1 MATSMDSH
9 HQSEADPVP
18 GATPAH
24 RRRNGALDAVMSN
37 PLVGLAP
44 WIIYSLVEGQ
54 NRLELSSALALGTA
68 VLVLCVNWIRGGTPK
83 MLEWSDVVYFTG
95 LTIVIAFA
103 SAGTRTWL
111 ELWGGEVANV
121 ALFVIVLGSILVR
134 QPFTLQYAKEDAP
147 PEMWDEPHF
156 LRANYVISW
165 VWALAFFIEA
175 ASGWYGDAV
184 LRDSNNLWTGW
195 IIQTLPMI
203 VAAQFTI
210 WYPNRLR
217 ALGQGRISE
226 APTLRDFLGTV
237 TPWITVVGI
246 LSLCFD
252 AAPEWLG
259 IAFIVLGIFLTKGLN
274 AHKAPAALA
283 TPIGR
288 HASPEGAPSTVEA

>member
-1 MATSMDSH
+1 MDRQPSDAPG
-9 HQSEADPVP
+9 SVP
-18 GATPAH
+18 GAEPAH
-24 RRRNGALDAVMSN
+24 HRRSGALDAIMAN

-44 WIIYSLVEGQ
+44 WIIYSLAEGP

-68 VLVLCVNWIRGGTPK
+68 VLVMCVNWIRGGTPK

-184 LRDSNNLWTGW
+184 LRDANNLWTGW

-217 ALGQGRISE
+217 ALGEGRISE
-226 APTLRDFLGTV
+226 APTMRDFVGTV
-237 TPWITVVGI
+237 TPWITVIGI

-259 IAFIVLGIFLTKGLN
+259 IAFIVLGILLTKGFN
-274 AHKAPAALA
+274 AHKAPAALSR
-283 TPIGR
+283 PIGGSTTTLPDP
-288 HASPEGAPSTVEA
+288 SPVEG

>member
-1 MATSMDSH
+1 MDTPKSSATGRLPG
-9 HQSEADPVP
+9 EA
-18 GATPAH
+18 PAQ
-24 RRRNGALDAVMSN
+24 RRRAGALDAIMSN

-44 WIIYSLVEGQ
+44 WIIYSLVEGP

-147 PEMWDEPHF
+147 PEMWEEPHF

-203 VAAQFTI
+203 IAAQFTI

-217 ALGQGRISE
+217 ALGAGRISE
-226 APTLRDFLGTV
+226 APTLRDFVGTV
-237 TPWITVVGI
+237 TPWITIVGI

-259 IAFIVLGIFLTKGLN
+259 IAFIVLGIVSTKGLN
-274 AHKAPAALA
+274 AHKAPAGQSR
-283 TPIGR
+283 PIGR
-288 HASPEGAPSTVEA
+288 QTPAPMDPAAVEA

>member
-1 MATSMDSH
+1 MDT
-9 HQSEADPVP
+9 QP
-18 GATPAH
+18 GANGPGSPAADGRH
-24 RRRNGALDAVMSN
+24 RGTRILDAVMAN

-44 WIIYSLVEGQ
+44 WIIYSLAEGP

-68 VLVLCVNWIRGGTPK
+68 VLVMCVNWIRGGTPK

-95 LTIVIAFA
+95 LTVVIAFA
-103 SAGTRTWL
+103 STGTRTWL

-147 PEMWDEPHF
+147 PEMWTEPHF
-156 LRANYVISW
+156 IRANYVISW

-203 VAAQFTI
+203 IAAQFTI

-217 ALGQGRISE
+217 ALGAGRISE
-226 APTLRDFLGTV
+226 APTLRDFAGTV
-237 TPWITVVGI
+237 TPWLTAVGI

-259 IAFIVLGIFLTKGLN
+259 IAFIVLGIALTKGLT
-274 AHKAPAALA
+274 AHKAPAALER
-283 TPIGR
+283 PIGR
-288 HASPEGAPSTVEA
+288 QARAEAEPSTTEG

>member
-1 MATSMDSH
+1 MDTQSSATAPDS
-9 HQSEADPVP
+9 
-18 GATPAH
+18 PAPDERH
-24 RRRNGALDAVMSN
+24 RGPRLLDSIMSN

-44 WIIYSLVEGQ
+44 WIIYSLAEGP

-68 VLVLCVNWIRGGTPK
+68 VLVMCVNWIRGGTPK

-95 LTIVIAFA
+95 LTVVIAFA
-103 SAGTRTWL
+103 STGTRTWL
-111 ELWGGEVANV
+111 ELWGGEVANI

-134 QPFTLQYAKEDAP
+134 QPFTLQYAREDAP
-147 PEMWDEPHF
+147 PEMWEEPHF
-156 LRANYVISW
+156 IRANYVISW

-203 VAAQFTI
+203 IAAQFTI

-217 ALGQGRISE
+217 ALGAGRISE
-226 APTLRDFLGTV
+226 APTLRDFAGTV
-237 TPWITVVGI
+237 TPWLTGIGI

-259 IAFIVLGIFLTKGLN
+259 IAFIVLGIFLTKGLTS
-274 AHKAPAALA
+274 HKAPAALSR
-283 TPIGR
+283 PIGGTT
-288 HASPEGAPSTVEA
+288 SPEPASSAVEG